1 LKQVSEHKAKRSAE
15 RIARRHRR
23 AWVETKQLRLQMQ
36 RVRQRCA
43 DLRGNRLLVL
53 FIKPDILSEE

>member
-1 LKQVSEHKAKRSAE
+1 
-15 RIARRHRR
+15 
-23 AWVETKQLRLQMQ
+23 MQ